1 MRDIAADVA
10 RWLAEGKGVAIAVVT
25 RTWGSSPRP
34 VGSMMAVS
42 DDGSISGSVS
52 GGCVEGAV
60 IEAAHRALS
69 SGIGESL
76 RFEQLDPEDV
86 WSVGLS
92 CGGRIEVVV
101 SPWKGAW
108 GDALELALGGVAF
121 NLAITQQG
129 STLLPLSAND
139 GGSDRSVSAA
149 LEGEGTFLY
158 EHRRPDQLVVI
169 GGVHIAVPLISI
181 AKTLGFQTTLIE
193 PRPAFA
199 EEVRFPVPPDEIL
212 VSWPNQALEQ
222 VHLDGSTFAVL
233 LTHDP
238 KIDDEALR
246 VLLKSDVRYIG
257 ALGSRTTQA
266 QRRAR
271 LLDEGFSEAE
281 VSRIHGPVGLD
292 IGARTPEE
300 IALSIMAEIVKVRRS
315 LPPAG
320 REG

>member
-34 VGSMMAVS
+34 VGSMMAVA

-92 CGGRIEVVV
+92 CGGRIEVLV

-108 GDALELALGGVAF
+108 GEALDLASRGLVF
-121 NLAITQQG
+121 DLAIDESG
-129 STLLPLSAND
+129 SRLLDRASDPSAFVFRYRRA
-139 GGSDRSVSAA
+139 DRLLIV
-149 LEGEGTFLY
+149 
-158 EHRRPDQLVVI
+158 
-169 GGVHIAVPLISI
+169 GGVHIAIPLIAI
-181 AKTLGFQTTLIE
+181 AKQVGFDTILIE
-193 PRPAFA
+193 PRAGFA
-199 EEVRFPVPPDEIL
+199 DPSRFPDPPASTIARWPSEALANLELDET
-212 VSWPNQALEQ
+212 AY
-222 VHLDGSTFAVL
+222 AVL

-266 QRRAR
+266 QRRER
-271 LLDEGFSEAE
+271 LLAEGFSPQELD
-281 VSRIHGPVGLD
+281 RIHGPVGLA
-292 IGARTPEE
+292 IGALTPSE
-300 IALSIMAEIVKVRRS
+300 IALSIVAEIVRVRRS
-315 LPPAG
+315 LPPH
-320 REG
+320 REGGVGEGG